1 MIDDQRLAR
10 KEPNMMIIRVDY
22 HPSDQYIAFADAETG
37 EMGERRLN
45 HRDGEAEKF
54 YRELAARGVSVR
66 VGIEATGTM
75 QWFLSL
81 MEELGIGPKRPGE
94 GESGCRSQTRAPRVW
109 AALCRTV
116 SKGKSPQRSNL
127 L

>member
-1 MIDDQRLAR
+1 MRIIGCDLHARQQTLA
-10 KEPNMMIIRVDY
+10 VLDTT
-22 HPSDQYIAFADAETG
+22 TG
-37 EMGERRLN
+37 EVM
-45 HRDGEAEKF
+45 EKTLTHSGTNVEEF
-54 YRELAARGVSVR
+54 YSTLPGPVR